1 MKKKNAWILQKNF
14 LFFKGINLMK
24 SVEILL
30 KKKKK
35 KQIIKYVLDKYKFQN
50 YDTSNIGYDEL
61 SDNWDNFGKKYILGK
76 NICKNK

>member
-1 MKKKNAWILQKNF
+1 
-14 LFFKGINLMK
+14 MK
-24 SVEILL
+24 SVEIVL
-30 KKKKK
+30 KK

-76 NICKNK
+76 NIWKNK

>member
-1 MKKKNAWILQKNF
+1 
-14 LFFKGINLMK
+14 MK
-24 SVEILL
+24 SVEIVL
-30 KKKKK
+30 KK

-61 SDNWDNFGKKYILGK
+61 SDNWDNFCKKYILGK